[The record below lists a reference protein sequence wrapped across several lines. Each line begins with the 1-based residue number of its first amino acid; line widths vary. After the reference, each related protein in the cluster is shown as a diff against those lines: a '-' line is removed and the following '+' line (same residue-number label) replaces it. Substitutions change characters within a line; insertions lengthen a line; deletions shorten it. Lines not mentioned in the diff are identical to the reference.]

1 MSKFLPLISEK
12 GNNHYRDIF
21 GELNYQYGK
30 YIASNNGEEPLFL
43 VLHRTT
49 HAEYVNRLEK
59 YDENP
64 PSAHDK
70 SGSYFFD
77 TLIITTSMIQ
87 PDEFFFVG

>member
-1 MSKFLPLISEK
+1 MSKFSPITSEK
-12 GNNHYRDIF
+12 GNNAYLDIF
-21 GELNYQYGK
+21 GELNCQYGK

-49 HAEYVNRLEK
+49 HAEYVNKLEK

-64 PSAHDK
+64 PGAHDK
-70 SGSYFFD
+70 SGSYFFY
-77 TLIITTSMIQ
+77 TSIITTSTIQ